1 MLLLVIS
8 IQFVNYSTQFSFV
21 RQVTELLK
29 QLFHLSM
36 IKRIGQG
43 FFKTMTPSKNE
54 LHKDWDDNDGHNS
67 YDHNGDTCLLY
78 TSPS

>member
-29 QLFHLSM
+29 QLFHFSM
-36 IKRIGQG
+36 TIRFGQDLFKKKIKSLQFLQYFIN
-43 FFKTMTPSKNE
+43 TPI
-54 LHKDWDDNDGHNS
+54 
-67 YDHNGDTCLLY
+67 
-78 TSPS
+78 

>member
-29 QLFHLSM
+29 QLFHFSM
-36 IKRIGQG
+36 TKRFEQA
-43 FFKTMTPSKNE
+43 FFKQCC
-54 LHKDWDDNDGHNS
+54 D
-67 YDHNGDTCLLY
+67 
-78 TSPS
+78 

>member
-29 QLFHLSM
+29 QLFQCNM
-36 IKRIGQG
+36 MRRIGQD
-43 FFKTMTPSKNE
+43 FFTQ
-54 LHKDWDDNDGHNS
+54 
-67 YDHNGDTCLLY
+67 
-78 TSPS
+78 

>member
-29 QLFHLSM
+29 QLFHFSM

-43 FFKTMTPSKNE
+43 FSKQ
-54 LHKDWDDNDGHNS
+54 
-67 YDHNGDTCLLY
+67 
-78 TSPS
+78 

>member
-29 QLFHLSM
+29 QLFQFNTM
-36 IKRIGQG
+36 RRIGQD
-43 FFKTMTPSKNE
+43 FFTP
-54 LHKDWDDNDGHNS
+54 
-67 YDHNGDTCLLY
+67 
-78 TSPS
+78 

>member
-29 QLFHLSM
+29 QLFQFNM
-36 IKRIGQG
+36 MRRIGQD
-43 FFKTMTPSKNE
+43 FFTP
-54 LHKDWDDNDGHNS
+54 
-67 YDHNGDTCLLY
+67 
-78 TSPS
+78 